1 MKWFQHQA
9 NSSLDAKLQE
19 VLLDYGLEGYGLYWY
34 CLELV
39 SMNVEATNLTF
50 ELEHDCRIIARNT
63 GSTPQKVTEMMTA
76 FVKLGLF
83 DQADGIIT
91 CLSLMKKCDEYTN
104 KLLKTKVSGQ
114 CRDKVRSNRIEEKK
128 VKESKGKEIRIED
141 NTNSVID
148 QLFEQ
153 FWLAGMA
160 RVGGKAKTLAAI
172 KTKVKAVPGLKLESF
187 IEFLINDVEQ
197 RLKNNQ
203 FGFDRLHPI
212 RYIQNER
219 YNDDI
224 QTNSSPVNN
233 SSQPD
238 LSSTNWADDK
248 VFDPT
253 YLER

>member
-63 GSTPQKVTEMMTA
+63 GSTPQKVTEMMTS

-128 VKESKGKEIRIED
+128 VKDSTVEDRTIENSIKPLVATAPVEQKKRFIPPLATEVYDYMIEKQLTIEQANEQSDRFCDFYGSKGWLVGRNKMKNWKMAVNNWIRS
-141 NTNSVID
+141 N
-148 QLFEQ
+148 
-153 FWLAGMA
+153 
-160 RVGGKAKTLAAI
+160 K
-172 KTKVKAVPGLKLESF
+172 
-187 IEFLINDVEQ
+187 
-197 RLKNNQ
+197 
-203 FGFDRLHPI
+203 
-212 RYIQNER
+212 
-219 YNDDI
+219 
-224 QTNSSPVNN
+224 PVNN
-233 SSQPD
+233 TTESKPGWSAG
-238 LSSTNWADDK
+238 T
-248 VFDPT
+248 FDPNF
-253 YLER
+253 LES

>member
-39 SMNVEATNLTF
+39 SMSVEATNLTF

-83 DQADGIIT
+83 DQANGIIT

-104 KLLKTKVSGQ
+104 KLLKHNVSGQ

-128 VKESKGKEIRIED
+128 VKESKGEEKRIE
-141 NTNSVID
+141 NNSNSVID
-148 QLFEQ
+148 DLFEQ
-153 FWLAGMA
+153 FWLAGLPK
-160 RVGGKAKTLAAI
+160 VNKKKALTAFKVVMKRDVVQHSTMTAVLIDDVHGRLAA
-172 KTKVKAVPGLKLESF
+172 
-187 IEFLINDVEQ
+187 
-197 RLKNNQ
+197 NQ
-203 FGFDRLHPI
+203 FGFSKMHPTT
-212 RYIQNER
+212 YLNGER
-219 YNDDI
+219 WNDEI
-224 QTNSSPVNN
+224 TTTVNQ
-233 SSQPD
+233 SPD
-238 LSSTNWADDK
+238 LSSTDWGGDK

>member
-63 GSTPQKVTEMMTA
+63 GSTPQKVTEMMTS

-91 CLSLMKKCDEYTN
+91 CLSLMKKCDEYTS
-104 KLLKTKVSGQ
+104 KLLKNNVSGQ
-114 CRDKVRSNRIEEKK
+114 CRDKVRSNRIEENKVDKNIKPLVASAPVDSEFETFWVVYDKK
-128 VKESKGKEIRIED
+128 EGRHKCELKFKKISKEDRNSLFKVLNSYIRSTPDKQYRKNPLTWLNGKHWNDEI
-141 NTNSVID
+141 T
-148 QLFEQ
+148 
-153 FWLAGMA
+153 
-160 RVGGKAKTLAAI
+160 T
-172 KTKVKAVPGLKLESF
+172 
-187 IEFLINDVEQ
+187 
-197 RLKNNQ
+197 
-203 FGFDRLHPI
+203 
-212 RYIQNER
+212 
-219 YNDDI
+219 
-224 QTNSSPVNN
+224 PVNQ
-233 SSQPD
+233 SPD
-238 LSSTNWADDK
+238 LSSTDWAGDK
-248 VFDPT
+248 VFDKT